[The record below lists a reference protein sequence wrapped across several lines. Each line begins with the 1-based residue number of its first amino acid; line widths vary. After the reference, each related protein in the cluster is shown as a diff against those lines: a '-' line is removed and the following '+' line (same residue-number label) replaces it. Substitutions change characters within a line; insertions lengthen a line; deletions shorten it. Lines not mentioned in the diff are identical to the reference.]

1 MCGVI
6 SPGLLMLSVKM
17 AGSFT
22 LSIFQARS
30 CEQASNWTL
39 LLEENRSHVWSGH
52 FSGQKLM

>member
-1 MCGVI
+1 
-6 SPGLLMLSVKM
+6 MLSVKM

-22 LSIFQARS
+22 QSIFRARS